1 MNPTRPAILVAVLAG
16 AAALVWGVL
25 QIAYVAMPPL
35 PWTAVPTLLL
45 LALGEVVTAINTRA
59 RIQRKPR
66 TTPVEPLVVA
76 RFVALAKASAYAATV
91 LAGVFGGFVIY
102 LASSLDK
109 PTPRRDF
116 FVSVGSIVAAVVLV
130 GAALFLEY
138 TCRVPGGPDDD
149 DRDDDGD
156 DGWDDGHRHG
166 APHGR

>member
-1 MNPTRPAILVAVLAG
+1 MNATRPTILVAVLAG
-16 AAALVWGVL
+16 VAAIVWGVL
-25 QIAYVAMPPL
+25 QLAYVSMPPL

-59 RIQRKPR
+59 RIQRKR
-66 TTPVEPLVVA
+66 GTSPVEPLVVA

-116 FVSVGSIVAAVVLV
+116 QVSVGSIVAALVLI

-138 TCRVPGGPDDD
+138 TCRVPKGPDDD
-149 DRDDDGD
+149 EDDRHDAEAD
-156 DGWDDGHRHG
+156 R
-166 APHGR
+166 

>member
-1 MNPTRPAILVAVLAG
+1 MNATRPTILIAVLAG
-16 AAALVWGVL
+16 VAAIVWGVL
-25 QIAYVAMPPL
+25 QLAYVSMPPL

-59 RIQRKPR
+59 RIQRKR
-66 TTPVEPLVVA
+66 GTSPVEPLVVA

-116 FVSVGSIVAAVVLV
+116 QVSVGSIVAALVLI

-138 TCRVPGGPDDD
+138 TCRVPKGPDDD
-149 DRDDDGD
+149 EDDRRDAEAD
-156 DGWDDGHRHG
+156 R
-166 APHGR
+166 

>member
-1 MNPTRPAILVAVLAG
+1 MNATRPTILIAVLAG
-16 AAALVWGVL
+16 VAAIVWGVL
-25 QIAYVAMPPL
+25 QVTYVSMPPL

-45 LALGEVVTAINTRA
+45 LALGEIITAINTRA
-59 RIQRKPR
+59 RIQRKR
-66 TTPVEPLVVA
+66 GTSPVEPLVVA

-116 FVSVGSIVAAVVLV
+116 TVSVGSIVAALVLV

-138 TCRVPGGPDDD
+138 TCRVPKGPDDD
-149 DRDDDGD
+149 EDDRRDAEAD
-156 DGWDDGHRHG
+156 R
-166 APHGR
+166 

>member
-1 MNPTRPAILVAVLAG
+1 MNATRPTILLTVFAGVAAI
-16 AAALVWGVL
+16 VWGVL
-25 QIAYVAMPPL
+25 RLTYASLPPL

-45 LALGEVVTAINTRA
+45 LALGEIVTAINTRA
-59 RIQRKPR
+59 RIQRKPG

-102 LASSLDK
+102 LSSSLDK

-116 FVSVGSIVAAVVLV
+116 TVSVGSIVAALVLV

-138 TCRVPGGPDDD
+138 SCRVPKGPDDD
-149 DRDDDGD
+149 EDGRREAQP
-156 DGWDDGHRHG
+156 GH
-166 APHGR
+166 